1 MDDDRE
7 SIKTHN
13 PKIWAVLWMR
23 VLDMQHGA
31 GHACE
36 GFCTILDGLCLFSAF
51 ILIIFD
57 KRLLCFTTSIT
68 ASKED
73 LCSEQQQ
80 DDNSMWEAW
89 EGAYISYT
97 RNPIRR
103 RKRQGQEEWHFG
115 ILNRRFQSKTAFSVG
130 KDQTP
135 CTLCTHAPV
144 IFRNRHLNL
153 VSPIWLSPWCHVG
166 QLCLRSA
173 SLVSW

>member
-1 MDDDRE
+1 MLVRGFVLFWMGYAF
-7 SIKTHN
+7 SQPLSLSFLISACFALQHSSQRQRRTCAQNNSKM
-13 PKIWAVLWMR
+13 ILAV
-23 VLDMQHGA
+23 D
-31 GHACE
+31 
-36 GFCTILDGLCLFSAF
+36 
-51 ILIIFD
+51 
-57 KRLLCFTTSIT
+57 
-68 ASKED
+68 
-73 LCSEQQQ
+73 
-80 DDNSMWEAW
+80 SMWEAW

-97 RNPIRR
+97 RDPIRR